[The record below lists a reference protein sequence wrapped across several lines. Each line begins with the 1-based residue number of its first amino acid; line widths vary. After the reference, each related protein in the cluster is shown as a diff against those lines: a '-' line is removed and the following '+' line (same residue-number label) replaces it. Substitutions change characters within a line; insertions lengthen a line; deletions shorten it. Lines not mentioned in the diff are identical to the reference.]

1 MVDTTENPQPSSDR
15 LALLYDLTQTF
26 TSTLDLDEVLNRVM
40 DRVIESTRAERGFVL
55 VVDENEQFKFQVARG
70 MDQSTLTNP
79 EYLVS
84 KSIAESVARSGDP
97 IITIDAQKDPRFMTS
112 ESVQVLGL
120 RSILCVPVVL
130 KGANLG
136 VIYVDNHIKT
146 GIFTHDDLELL
157 NTIASSAA
165 IAIENARLYQLAVE
179 KGRLESEL
187 RMARQVQES
196 LMSIESPELPGW
208 EFVTRWLPARQVAG
222 DFYDSYKFP
231 GGKLGLVIA
240 DVADKGMPAALF
252 MAITRTIV
260 RASLDAASQPKEG
273 IVRANRLVCA
283 DSTGSMFVTLFY
295 ALIDSTRSQ
304 ITYVNAGQ
312 NPPLM
317 LHRSSSGQPQI
328 SRLGRTGMALGIQKD
343 NSYDQYTLKFFPG
356 DFLVMYTDGVTDL
369 VNSNQEEFG
378 MDRLIQV
385 VNEASRG
392 TAEDMARSI
401 EKALDKFSGGT
412 VFTDDITLVIAK
424 RR

>member
-1 MVDTTENPQPSSDR
+1 MVETTENPQPSSER
-15 LALLYDLTQTF
+15 LALLYNLTQTF

-40 DRVIESTRAERGFVL
+40 DRVIQVTRAERGFVL
-55 VVDENEQFKFQVARG
+55 VVDDHEQFKFQVARG

-79 EYLVS
+79 EFLVS

-97 IITIDAQKDPRFMTS
+97 VITIDAQKDPRFMLR

-130 KGANLG
+130 KGTNLG

-146 GIFTHDDLELL
+146 GVFTHDDLELL
-157 NTIASSAA
+157 STIASSAA
-165 IAIENARLYQLAVE
+165 IAIENARLYLLAVE

-196 LMSIESPELPGW
+196 LMSSESPELPGW

-222 DFYDSYKFP
+222 DFYDSFKFT

-252 MAITRTIV
+252 MALTRTIV
-260 RASLDAASQPKEG
+260 RASLDAAAQPKEG
-273 IVRANRLVCA
+273 ILRANRLVCA

-317 LHRSSSGQPQI
+317 LHLSSSGHPQI

-343 NSYDQYTLKFFPG
+343 NTYDQYTLKFFPG

-401 EKALDKFSGGT
+401 EKALDEFSGST

>member
-1 MVDTTENPQPSSDR
+1 MSEEAEIHQPSAER
-15 LALLYDLTQTF
+15 LALLYNLTQTF

-40 DRVIESTRAERGFVL
+40 DRVIQVTRAERGFVM
-55 VVDENEQFKFQVARG
+55 VMDEQQRFKFQVARG
-70 MDQSTLTNP
+70 MDQSTISNP

-84 KSIAESVARSGDP
+84 KSIAETVARTGEP
-97 IITIDAQKDPRFMTS
+97 VMTIDAQKDKRFMMK

-120 RSILCVPVVL
+120 RSILCVPVRL
-130 KGANLG
+130 KGLVLG

-146 GIFTHDDLELL
+146 GVFTQDDLDLL
-157 NTIASSAA
+157 NAIASSAA

-187 RMARQVQES
+187 KMARQVQES
-196 LMSIESPELPGW
+196 LMSSTDPELPGW
-208 EFVTRWLPARQVAG
+208 EFASRWLPARQVAG
-222 DFYDSYKFP
+222 DYYDFFSFP

-252 MAITRTIV
+252 MALTRTIV
-260 RASLDAASQPKEG
+260 RASLDATTQPREG
-273 IVRANRLVCA
+273 IARANRLICA

-295 ALIDSTRSQ
+295 ALIDATRSQ

-328 SRLGRTGMALGIQKD
+328 SRLGRTGMALGVQKE
-343 NSYDQYTLKFFPG
+343 NAYEQFTLKFFPG

-369 VNSNQEEFG
+369 TNSIQEEFG
-378 MDRLIQV
+378 MERFLQV
-385 VNEASRG
+385 VNSTSHG
-392 TAEDMARSI
+392 TAEDLAAAI
-401 EKALDKFSGGT
+401 EAALNEFSFGRI
-412 VFTDDITLVIAK
+412 FSDDITLMIAK